1 MRKKFV
7 RGLAYVMCATLTI
20 TAVPPWAVYAES
32 GTEVSGS
39 KVATPS
45 EAGRDIESEV
55 EEAVNEEDVEGNL
68 PEVEPEE
75 ILPADPNPIEVP
87 TTEPVN
93 IATPSEVVE
102 PTFADVKKA

>member
-7 RGLAYVMCATLTI
+7 RGLAYIMCATLTI

-45 EAGRDIESEV
+45 EASRDIESEV
-55 EEAVNEEDVEGNL
+55 EEPVIEEGVEDL
-68 PEVEPEE
+68 PEVDQEE
-75 ILPADPNPIEVP
+75 IPPADPDPIEVP
-87 TTEPVN
+87 ATEPVN
-93 IATPSEVVE
+93 IATPSEIVE
-102 PTFADVKKA
+102 PTFMDVKML